1 MSCYLI
7 VTIQNMSS
15 VRTGLEKSF
24 KTKEDVMTE
33 LAKRR
38 IRSYY
43 YTVSYPFKSYSIS
56 QLFAV
61 NNTSMTSNSVRF
73 PACELVRVKVTVT
86 TITLLT
92 TVG

>member
-1 MSCYLI
+1 MSIMSYYVI
-7 VTIQNMSS
+7 VTLQNMSS

-43 YTVSYPFKSYSIS
+43 YTVSYPFQSY
-56 QLFAV
+56 
-61 NNTSMTSNSVRF
+61 R
-73 PACELVRVKVTVT
+73 PH
-86 TITLLT
+86 LLWHCP
-92 TVG
+92 